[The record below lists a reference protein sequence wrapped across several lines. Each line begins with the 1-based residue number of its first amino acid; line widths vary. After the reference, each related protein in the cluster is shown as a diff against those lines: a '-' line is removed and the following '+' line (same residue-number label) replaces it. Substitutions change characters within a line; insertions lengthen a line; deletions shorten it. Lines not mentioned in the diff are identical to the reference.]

1 MKKKYR
7 IHPIF
12 SDLIPT
18 ALSACDEILFDSR
31 TSCPHCGGSLA
42 RYDVK
47 TKHFADIIDG
57 SNTRTITVRIK
68 RFRCRECHA
77 VIYADQ
83 PFYPNTRVGSPVV
96 DLCVTLSAR
105 MPYARAST
113 FLQQIGVSCRPLEC
127 PQLCNEKYQ
136 VMFPRQN
143 STASYYRLPLSP
155 LLRSHPKQ
163 EMAVQSKPQKL
174 SVPVVIRLHMKKS
187 DGAEKTLK
195 YLLTGFLSEVF
206 IYVSFYSFC

>member
-1 MKKKYR
+1 MKKRYR

-18 ALSACDEILFDSR
+18 ALSACDEILFDSC
-31 TSCPHCGGSLA
+31 TSCPHCGGSLG

-57 SNTRTITVRIK
+57 TMTRTITTRIE
-68 RFRCRECHA
+68 RFRCRECHS

-105 MPYARAST
+105 MPYACAST
-113 FLQQIGVSCRPLEC
+113 FLRQIGVAVDRWSVR
-127 PQLCNEKYQ
+127 NYSMKNIRS
-136 VMFPRQN
+136 V
-143 STASYYRLPLSP
+143 STTEQYGIVLPASIVSLAALASETTNG
-155 LLRSHPKQ
+155 RSI
-163 EMAVQSKPQKL
+163 EASEI
-174 SVPVVIRLHMKKS
+174 IRACGNPSSMKKS